1 MDFSFV
7 KWFAAPESLEIPNI
21 RKGLVMI
28 QVGFKSD
35 KGLKRGNNEDACFV
49 MPKEGVFIIADGVGG
64 GASGEIASRTTV
76 SMIAEYVRSNP
87 PLGITDVATAKAY
100 FLPCLQ
106 EINDKIF
113 EMAEKYVENQ
123 GMATTVVIGHVNGKR
138 GYFANIG
145 DSRAYVFRKG
155 RLRQI
160 TEDHSYVNDLVRT
173 GVISEED
180 AQTHAKKNMITKAL
194 GGDPVCEPD
203 FYQANLENGD
213 VILLCTDGLYGEV
226 EEEAMISIMSSGE
239 SMTQV
244 CHELVKKANQR
255 GGHDNITVICIK
267 V

>member
-1 MDFSFV
+1 M
-7 KWFAAPESLEIPNI
+7 
-21 RKGLVMI
+21 

-35 KGLKRGNNEDACFV
+35 KGLRRGNNEDACFV

-76 SMIAEYVRSNP
+76 SMIAEYVRNNP

-106 EINDKIF
+106 EINGRIF
-113 EMAEKYVENQ
+113 QLAEKYIENQ
-123 GMATTVVIGHVNGKR
+123 GMATTVVVGHVNGKR

-145 DSRAYVFRKG
+145 DSRAYIFRKG
-155 RLRQI
+155 KLRQV

-173 GVISEED
+173 GVITEED

-194 GGDPVCEPD
+194 GGDVVCEPD
-203 FYQANLENGD
+203 FYQANIETGD

-226 EEEAMISIMSSGE
+226 EEEAMISILSSGE
-239 SMTQV
+239 SMTQI
-244 CHELVKKANQR
+244 CQDLVKKANQR